1 MEPTEWRV
9 IRQVFEEHELARVD
23 LKNLSAL
30 LEKKGQAKAA
40 EDAARVASGAKPN
53 AGAGAIGAPQ

>member
-1 MEPTEWRV
+1 MAQAFRMEPTEWRV
-9 IRQVFEEHELARVD
+9 IRQVFEEEPDTRGD
-23 LKNLSAL
+23 LKKLSEL

-40 EDAARVASGAKPN
+40 EDAAKV